1 MSERR
6 LLTVCGSLQARS
18 TNRAALDAVVTHLG
32 GFVVD
37 DFDRLD
43 EIPAFDGSDDGGPV
57 VDDWR
62 RRIAEADV
70 VLVGVPEYAGGM
82 AGALKN
88 ALDWIVGS
96 GELYRKPV
104 ALISAGTSGGSNA
117 RRTAAQTLSWQGAYV
132 VADLGIAAPRTK
144 FDAGGTVHH
153 QATASDIAALADTV
167 ASAPDLEPGELFARV
182 MGVLGALDVDTAHV
196 PPALHP
202 TS

>member
-1 MSERR
+1 M
-6 LLTVCGSLQARS
+6 
-18 TNRAALDAVVTHLG
+18 
-32 GFVVD
+32 
-37 DFDRLD
+37 
-43 EIPAFDGSDDGGPV
+43 

-70 VLVGVPEYAGGM
+70 VLLAVPEYAGGM

-144 FDAGGTVHH
+144 FDAGGTVHDH
-153 QATASDIAALADTV
+153 GDRHPRSLRWQAPSRRHRTSNPASC
-167 ASAPDLEPGELFARV
+167 S
-182 MGVLGALDVDTAHV
+182 LG
-196 PPALHP
+196 
-202 TS
+202 